1 MAEALLGSRAQAIV
15 GLACIAV
22 GAGAWIYGATLQ
34 GEALL
39 RLVFHVSMFFG
50 LVACYAVVANA
61 LTIRK
66 TEHVE
71 AQVAEVEHADRVE
84 ADRIEQDGS

>member
-1 MAEALLGSRAQAIV
+1 MIDVLLGSRAQAIV
-15 GLACIAV
+15 GLTCIV
-22 GAGAWIYGATLQ
+22 IGAAAWAYGATLH

-66 TEHVE
+66 AEHVE
-71 AQVAEVEHADRVE
+71 AAVAEVDHADRVE
-84 ADRIEQDGS
+84 ADRLEAG